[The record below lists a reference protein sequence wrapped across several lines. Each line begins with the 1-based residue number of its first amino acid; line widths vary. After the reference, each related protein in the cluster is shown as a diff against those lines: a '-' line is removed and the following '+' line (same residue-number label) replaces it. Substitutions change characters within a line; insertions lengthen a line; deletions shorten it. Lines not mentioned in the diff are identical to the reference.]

1 MGPRGLLLGALGL
14 VALVAPGAGGD
25 RVPAAGD
32 AAQEHGYY
40 LGQLFG
46 QYGANGTLPSEGLA
60 RLLGS
65 LGLGRVRVVQ
75 IQHEELGH
83 GHVTHLDLLEV
94 QDDKH
99 RHRHPLAEHAGAP
112 PASPRTPRYSPRPR
126 GDGWRVTGS
135 GGLIRVASRSPR
147 PALVTSWTEPPP
159 AEPPGVGDTP
169 APPQRELSLLGR
181 VLGLEHSGSDHPHHD
196 VSGDT
201 PGTPDPAPRDPPPT
215 PCAPHC
221 DPPRSA

>member
-1 MGPRGLLLGALGL
+1 MLWLVNLGTVGASGDTGGVLEPPTLTPSPPSPPAPPGTSLCRSIGPMGPHGLLLGALGL
-14 VALVAPGAGGD
+14 VSLVSPVSPGAGGAQG
-25 RVPAAGD
+25 PPAGD

-99 RHRHPLAEHAGAP
+99 RHRHP
-112 PASPRTPRYSPRPR
+112 PRRTRRGPR
-126 GDGWRVTGS
+126 GIPQCLNVTQLLVNF
-135 GGLIRVASRSPR
+135 GLGAVSRLTPEQFTLLC
-147 PALVTSWTEPPP
+147 PALLYQIDSRVCIRHRDEP
-159 AEPPGVGDTP
+159 
-169 APPQRELSLLGR
+169 LC
-181 VLGLEHSGSDHPHHD
+181 HPCPLIHIAN
-196 VSGDT
+196 V
-201 PGTPDPAPRDPPPT
+201 P
-215 PCAPHC
+215 
-221 DPPRSA
+221 